1 MLHFRHKNDTSHP
14 LVDTSGLDKVTIIA
28 YRDLLVVVASSNPI
42 TVILSQLRCIFGST
56 NGKLSDAINFGLV
69 LPTSVYYR
77 IPYSDTYINKEYNR
91 VSLRSIEGKDV
102 PVFMM
107 PMIIDTDK
115 YQVNLERHHDGHD
128 ILETNI
134 GTHNLHNLFMF
145 ARHFIHLP
153 KILYTP
159 DNEGRIKRWYSKI
172 RFVTKNKVTHPI
184 LVGEDVL
191 FANYISET
199 GDKIELGIS
208 PEYPTVL
215 IKKCTPE
222 EPGESGKL
230 VLSKYAWIYKY
241 LEFSYTLP
249 SDSCLTG
256 YIAFDTEI
264 TMQGL
269 VHLPIGSF
277 GRNLEGK
284 DPIYMIASA
293 IIGGRTE
300 KECCL
305 SLDKLDKNKITWVD
319 AENIYGPDSVILDY
333 EDEYMS
339 KIIRS

>member
-1 MLHFRHKNDTSHP
+1 MLYFRHKNDTSRP

-28 YRDLLVVVASSNPI
+28 YRDLLVVVSSSNPI
-42 TVILSQLRCIFGST
+42 AVILSQLRCIFGST
-56 NGKLSDAINFGLV
+56 NGKLSDAINFGLIQ
-69 LPTSVYYR
+69 PNSVYYR

-91 VSLRSIEGKDV
+91 ISLHSIEGKNI

-107 PMIIDTDK
+107 PMIIDIDK
-115 YQVNLERHHDGHD
+115 YQIDLERHYDGHD
-128 ILETNI
+128 ILETHI
-134 GTHNLHNLFMF
+134 GAHTLHNLYMF

-159 DNEGRIKRWYSKI
+159 DNEPRIKRWYRRI
-172 RFVTKNKVTHPI
+172 IFVTKNNVTHPI
-184 LVGEDVL
+184 LAGEDVL
-191 FANYISET
+191 FANYTSET

-215 IKKCTPE
+215 IKRCTPE
-222 EPGESGKL
+222 ESGESGKL
-230 VLSKYAWIYKY
+230 VLSKYSLIYKY
-241 LEFSYTLP
+241 LEFSYTLT
-249 SDSCLTG
+249 SDACLTG

-264 TMQGL
+264 TMAGL

-293 IIGGRTE
+293 TIGGRTE
-300 KECCL
+300 KDCCL
-305 SLDKLDKNKITWVD
+305 ALDKLDKYRITWVD